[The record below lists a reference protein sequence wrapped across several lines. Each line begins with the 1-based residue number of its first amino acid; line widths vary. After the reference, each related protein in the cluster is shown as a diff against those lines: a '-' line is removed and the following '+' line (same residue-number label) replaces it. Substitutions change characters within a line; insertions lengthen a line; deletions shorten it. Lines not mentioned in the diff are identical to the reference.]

1 MLPPPGVGSCCSGT
15 VAAGGRAAVD
25 RGISLVYARPATS
38 STIRTTVG
46 LLGLVE
52 LRLDDQ
58 VVALGA
64 AKQRAVLAI
73 LALHANAPVSADR
86 LSEGLWGERPP
97 ASAPKNVQLYVSR
110 LRKAIEGSDAEIL
123 TRGRGYELRIDADA
137 VDALRFERLV
147 RDGHARD
154 ALALWRGA
162 PLDDIADEPF
172 AAEDIRRL
180 DELWVRARELAL
192 DDDLAAGD
200 HDAVLGEI
208 DELIAGHPL
217 HEHLHALRM
226 LALYRSGRQADAL
239 DAFREA
245 RQRLVD
251 DVGIEPGSELTSLH
265 EAMLRQ
271 DPALELPARARRPAA
286 PAEPRR
292 RRSRMLAAGAA
303 VAAIVIVAA
312 VLLLAGGSGSPDSV
326 AAPANAVA
334 VIEPGSNRVVD
345 AVAMPP
351 EPGPIAATGGYVW
364 VLNPG
369 NGTLSRINQRTRTLA
384 ETAGIGGDHP
394 AGNLVA
400 DADNVWVAESCQDGS
415 KGEIARLMTTLRPLT
430 INDQV
435 PIPLDTS
442 DQVRADPQAQSSPGC
457 GIAARGLTVWS
468 ASYVPPGLAR
478 LDVDPPDSP
487 IADVTRVRR
496 LPFITTAL
504 AIGEGSLWV
513 RDTRRDVV
521 WRADPETLEL
531 QREIQTGTEPT
542 AIAVGAGAVWVAN
555 AGDGSV
561 SRIDPRANA
570 ATRAISVGDAPVALA
585 VGEGAVWVANS
596 GDGTVSRIDPATA
609 KVVATIKTGHQP
621 RGVAVAD
628 GHVWVTVRS

>member
-1 MLPPPGVGSCCSGT
+1 M
-15 VAAGGRAAVD
+15 
-25 RGISLVYARPATS
+25 
-38 STIRTTVG
+38 
-46 LLGLVE
+46 
-52 LRLDDQ
+52 
-58 VVALGA
+58 
-64 AKQRAVLAI
+64 LAI
-73 LALHANAPVSADR
+73 LALHANAAVSADR

-147 RDGHARD
+147 RDGQSRD

-172 AAEDIRRL
+172 AAEHIRRL

-192 DDDLAAGD
+192 DDDLAAGH

-208 DELIAGHPL
+208 DALIADHPL
-217 HEHLHALRM
+217 HEHLHAQRM
-226 LALYRSGRQADAL
+226 LALYRSGRQAEAL

-271 DPALELPARARRPAA
+271 DPALDVPAAPRRPAA
-286 PAEPRR
+286 AAAP
-292 RRSRMLAAGAA
+292 RRSRSWMPAAAAAAAA
-303 VAAIVIVAA
+303 VVAA
-312 VLLLAGGSGSPDSV
+312 VLLLTGGSGSPGSV
-326 AAPANAVA
+326 AVAANVVA

-345 AVAMPP
+345 TVAVPSN
-351 EPGPIAATGGYVW
+351 PGPIAATGGYVW

-369 NGTLSRINQRTRTLA
+369 GGTLSRINQRTRTLA
-384 ETAGIGGDHP
+384 ETAGVGGDHP

-400 DADNVWVAESCQDGS
+400 DADNVWVAESCQDGTE
-415 KGEIARLMTTLRPLT
+415 GEIARLITTLRPLT

-435 PIPLDTS
+435 SLPLDTS
-442 DQVRADPQAQSSPGC
+442 DRVRADPQAHSSPGC
-457 GIAARGLTVWS
+457 GITARGLTVWS

-478 LDVDPPDSP
+478 LEVDPPDSP
-487 IADVTRVRR
+487 IANVTRVRR

-513 RDTRRDVV
+513 RDPRRDVV
-521 WRADPETLEL
+521 WRADPDTLEL
-531 QREIQTGTEPT
+531 QRAIQTGTEPA
-542 AIAVGAGAVWVAN
+542 AIAVGASAVWVAN

-570 ATRAISVGDAPVALA
+570 VTRAISVGDAPVALA
-585 VGEGAVWVANS
+585 VGENAVWVANS

-621 RGVAVAD
+621 RGIAVAG
-628 GHVWVTVRS
+628 GHVWVTLRP

>member
-1 MLPPPGVGSCCSGT
+1 M
-15 VAAGGRAAVD
+15 AAAGRAAVD

-38 STIRTTVG
+38 PTIRTTVG

-64 AKQRAVLAI
+64 AKQRAVLAM
-73 LALHANAPVSADR
+73 LALQANAPVSADR

-110 LRKAIEGSDAEIL
+110 LRKAIEGSDAEIV
-123 TRGRGYELRIDADA
+123 TRGRGYELRVDADA

-147 RDGHARD
+147 HDGRARD
-154 ALALWRGA
+154 ALALWRGT
-162 PLDDIADEPF
+162 PLDDVADEPF
-172 AAEDIRRL
+172 AAEHIRRL
-180 DELWVRARELAL
+180 GELWVRARELAI
-192 DDDLAAGD
+192 DGDLAAGR
-200 HDAVLGEI
+200 HVAVLGEI
-208 DELIAGHPL
+208 EELVAEHPL
-217 HEHLHALRM
+217 HEHLHAQRM
-226 LALYRSGRQADAL
+226 LALYRSGRQAEAL
-239 DAFREA
+239 DAYREA

-251 DVGIEPGSELTSLH
+251 DVGIEPGAELTSLH
-265 EAMLRQ
+265 DAMLRQ
-271 DPALELPARARRPAA
+271 DPALELAATARPPAA
-286 PAEPRR
+286 PGPPPRR
-292 RRSRMLAAGAA
+292 RWRIVAAAAAGAA
-303 VAAIVIVAA
+303 VVAA
-312 VLLLAGGSGSPDSV
+312 VLLLAAGSGAPDAV
-326 AAPANAVA
+326 AVPANAVA
-334 VIEPGSNRVVD
+334 VIEPGSNRIVD
-345 AVAMPP
+345 AVETPAD
-351 EPGPIAATGGYVW
+351 PGPIAAAGGYLW

-369 NGTLSRINQRTRTLA
+369 NGTLSRINERTRELA

-400 DADNVWVAESCQDGS
+400 DADNVWVAESCQDGT
-415 KGEIARLMTTLRPLT
+415 KGEIARLVTTLRPLT
-430 INDQV
+430 INDQIA
-435 PIPLDTS
+435 IPLDTAEHG
-442 DQVRADPQAQSSPGC
+442 RADPNAQSSPGC
-457 GIAARGLTVWS
+457 GITSRGLTIWS

-487 IADVTRVRR
+487 LADVTRVRR

-542 AIAVGAGAVWVAN
+542 AITVGAGAVWVAN

-561 SRIDPRANA
+561 SRIDPQANA
-570 ATRAISVGDAPVALA
+570 ATRSISVGDAPVALA
-585 VGEGAVWVANS
+585 VGAGAVWVANS

-609 KVVATIKTGHQP
+609 KVVATIRTGHQP
-621 RGVAVAD
+621 RGVAVA
-628 GHVWVTVRS
+628 GGKVWVTLRR